1 MGVKAPISLRI
12 NPDVDA
18 KTHPYIS
25 TGLRDNKFGIA
36 FDQASRVYQVAQE
49 LTNLDVVGI
58 DCHIGSQLTEI
69 EPFIDAVDRLL
80 GLIDQLRAEGVN
92 IKHLDVGGGLG
103 VVYRDELP
111 PGPSD
116 YAKALLARLHNH
128 PDLELIFEP
137 GRAIAANAGI
147 LLTKVEFLKHTEHKN
162 FAIIDAAMNDLMRPA
177 LYQAWQDIVPVI
189 PREGEAHT
197 YDMVG
202 PICETGDFLGK
213 DRSLVLEQEDLLAVR
228 SAGAYGFTMSS
239 NYNSRPRVAEVM
251 VDGDKVHLVRQRESI
266 ESLWQLESILPE

>member
-1 MGVKAPISLRI
+1 M
-12 NPDVDA
+12 DA

-49 LTNLDVVGI
+49 LPNLDVVGI

-111 PGPSD
+111 PV
-116 YAKALLARLHNH
+116 H
-128 PDLELIFEP
+128 
-137 GRAIAANAGI
+137 
-147 LLTKVEFLKHTEHKN
+147 
-162 FAIIDAAMNDLMRPA
+162 
-177 LYQAWQDIVPVI
+177 Q
-189 PREGEAHT
+189 
-197 YDMVG
+197 
-202 PICETGDFLGK
+202 
-213 DRSLVLEQEDLLAVR
+213 
-228 SAGAYGFTMSS
+228 TMQQ
-239 NYNSRPRVAEVM
+239 
-251 VDGDKVHLVRQRESI
+251 HC
-266 ESLWQLESILPE
+266 